1 MTLEM
6 KEMLDLTRQLGDRIE
21 ERHAQFD
28 ARVGKIE
35 AALSRPNFGGDLS
48 PEGKS
53 EEAKAVDA
61 WARSG
66 TLDTKAISIVTDGNG
81 VVVRGDWSNRI
92 FSLVRET
99 SPMRQIANVM
109 QTAQQSLEVLVDRG
123 EPGSG
128 WIGETGSRT
137 ATAES
142 FLTRHPISTHEH
154 YAYPAITNQLLADST
169 FDVEGWLQAKIGAK
183 FGREEAS
190 SFMTGDGTGQA
201 RGILDYDFVPEAD
214 FVWGSNPAAY
224 EIGAIYSGVD
234 GGLPATPGG
243 ADPLADLV
251 DALKADYLPGASFLM
266 SRAMRNKVRK
276 LKDQDGRFLY
286 QASLDAAIPDRLMGY
301 PVFLAEDMPTLGADV
316 VGILFGDFRQAY
328 TIVDRSGI
336 QVIRDPFTQ
345 PGFVKYYVSKR
356 VGGAVTNPEAVKALI
371 LGSEPE

>member
-21 ERHAQFD
+21 EKHVQFD

-66 TLDTKAISIVTDGNG
+66 TLDTKALSIVTDGNG
-81 VVVRGDWSNRI
+81 VVVRGDWSSRI

-99 SPMRQIANVM
+99 SPMRQLANVM

-128 WIGETGSRT
+128 WVAETGSRT

-142 FLTRHPISTHEH
+142 FLTRHPIATHEH

-169 FDVEGWLQAKIGAK
+169 FDVEGWLQGKIGAR

-201 RGILDYDFVPEAD
+201 RGILDYTMVPDAE
-214 FVWGSNPAAY
+214 FVWGADPALY
-224 EIGAIYSGVD
+224 EIGAIYTGQD
-234 GGLPATPGG
+234 GALGTNALNH
-243 ADPLADLV
+243 LADLV

-266 SRAMRNKVRK
+266 TRAMRNQIRK
-276 LKDQDGRFLY
+276 LKDADGRFLY

-301 PVFLAEDMPTLGADV
+301 PVRLAEDMPTLAADV

-356 VGGAVTNPEAVKALI
+356 VGGAVTNPEAVKALV
-371 LGSEPE
+371 LGAEPE